1 MTLSSEKRGPQTSLT
16 RRGWRGRRETGSVV
30 TRARG
35 QHVSETEGPR
45 GHWVGACGCSAAFV
59 FSPQL
64 HVLRLRLPWHPAK
77 APGVPGRPPKA
88 GGRCGA
94 ISTPTAGRGPQ
105 ETPDPELRIEMDMEV
120 AAPGGVSRP
129 QGRRA
134 AVGQTWPGCHPTCSE
149 VRARVLLVWHRPRG
163 PTADSAGTS
172 LLQAHL
178 WFQGQG

>member
-35 QHVSETEGPR
+35 QHVSGTEGPR

-77 APGVPGRPPKA
+77 APGAPGRPPKA
-88 GGRCGA
+88 GSRCGA

-120 AAPGGVSRP
+120 AAPWRGLPATGP
-129 QGRRA
+129 QGCCGSDLA
-134 AVGQTWPGCHPTCSE
+134 WLSPH
-149 VRARVLLVWHRPRG
+149 LLRG
-163 PTADSAGTS
+163 
-172 LLQAHL
+172 
-178 WFQGQG
+178 QGQGLAHVAQAPGPHRRLSRD